1 MTMPSVM
8 DAPELETAYVE
19 TYDLTI
25 ETIARPEPRGVRPGF
40 WRTLVH
46 GITTYLTPTPR
57 ERHAPVCSV
66 RRPFEAPMD
75 RLVREH
81 PSLATYAL
89 AII

>member
-1 MTMPSVM
+1 MPSVM
-8 DAPELETAYVE
+8 DAHELESAYVE
-19 TYDLTI
+19 THDLTI
-25 ETIARPEPRGVRPGF
+25 ETIARPEPRGTRLGF

-46 GITTYLTPTPR
+46 GIIAYLTPTPR
-57 ERHAPVCSV
+57 EWHAPMCSV

>member
-1 MTMPSVM
+1 MPAVIETH
-8 DAPELETAYVE
+8 ELEIEYVE
-19 TYDLTI
+19 THDLTI
-25 ETIARPEPRGVRPGF
+25 ETLERPQPRGVRPGF
-40 WRTLVH
+40 WRTLAH

-57 ERHAPVCSV
+57 ERHAPVCGV
-66 RRPFEAPMD
+66 RRPFETPMD

>member
-1 MTMPSVM
+1 MPSVM
-8 DAPELETAYVE
+8 DAPDLEIECVE
-19 TYDLTI
+19 IHDLTI
-25 ETIARPEPRGVRPGF
+25 EPIARQEPRGVRPGF

-46 GITTYLTPTPR
+46 GITAYLTPTPR

-66 RRPFEAPMD
+66 RRPFETPMD

-81 PSLATYAL
+81 PSLATFAL